1 MSKPNFDAL
10 DARELYDLYNEVVD
24 EDFMADSVSPQWE
37 CRLVSGVEYANDV
50 ASRVLRRGDEVDYD
64 AWAEIVRAIA
74 DND

>member
-1 MSKPNFDAL
+1 MSTPNFDEL
-10 DARELYDLYNEVVD
+10 DPRELYELYASVAE
-24 EDFMADSVSPQWE
+24 EFGADSNSPLWE

-50 ASRVLRRGDEVDYD
+50 AARVHARGDEVDYD